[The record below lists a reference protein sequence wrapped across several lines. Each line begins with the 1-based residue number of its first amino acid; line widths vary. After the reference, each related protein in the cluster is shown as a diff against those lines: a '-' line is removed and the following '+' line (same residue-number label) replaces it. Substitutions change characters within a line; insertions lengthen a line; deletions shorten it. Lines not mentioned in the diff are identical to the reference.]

1 LEEAAA
7 VYRHVLTADPDHADA
22 LHLLGVAMHQM
33 GRNEEARPLIERAIK
48 VRAGVAH
55 YHNHLGQVMFGLD
68 QFKAAEEE
76 FERALALRLGYPQAY
91 NNFGLTQL
99 EMRRYDDANFTFK
112 KALIYDPDFA

>member
-1 LEEAAA
+1 
-7 VYRHVLTADPDHADA
+7 
-22 LHLLGVAMHQM
+22 
-33 GRNEEARPLIERAIK
+33 
-48 VRAGVAH
+48 
-55 YHNHLGQVMFGLD
+55 MFGLD